1 MENTKV
7 QAVSWNITR
16 LCNLKCTHCY
26 LPAGFVD
33 TSELLE
39 SHASVSNPVDMHQK
53 SIFDIGK
60 NGATTQSFKNSRDA
74 ELSQSECFRVIDEI
88 AEINPHILL
97 ILTGGEPLLRPDIL
111 EISKYASDTG
121 FLVVMGTNGVL
132 LNDAVVEK
140 MQQHGV
146 TGAGVSLDA
155 IRPTDHDKFRGM
167 KGAWKAT
174 MNGVEA
180 LKRAQMDFLVQTS
193 VTQWNYDEIPK
204 IVEFAYQ
211 LGAKVLNLYFLVRTG
226 RGKTVMDLTPTQYE
240 KMLETMFELQ
250 AAYTGKM
257 LIAAKCAPHYKRV
270 IYGQQSDSAFLQ
282 GYPSGTC
289 PCGIYYCRIT
299 PEGELTPCPYLPVSV
314 GNLKEESF
322 VKLWNE
328 SKTFQDLRNRN
339 LLEGKCGACEFKEV
353 CGGCR
358 ARAYATTGNYLA
370 EDASCEYEPGSQ
382 PVNGQDKPKSEVSN
396 LTNDTSPVQ
405 IEKRVAFATETDYQ
419 LQWTEAAEKRLK
431 RVPSFARGMVIRSVE
446 KYAREHGYREV
457 TAELMQTVKKRFDET
472 GIPSFRPKR

>member
-33 TSELLE
+33 TNEFP
-39 SHASVSNPVDMHQK
+39 HGYH
-53 SIFDIGK
+53 
-60 NGATTQSFKNSRDA
+60 RDT
-74 ELSQSECFRVIDEI
+74 ELSQAQCFRVIDEI

-132 LNDAVVEK
+132 LNDEVVEK

-146 TGAGVSLDA
+146 TGAGISLDS
-155 IRPTDHDKFRGM
+155 IQPTNHDRFRGM
-167 KGAWKAT
+167 EGAWKAT

-180 LKRAQMDFLVQTS
+180 LKRAQLDFLVQTS
-193 VTQWNYDEIPK
+193 VTQWNYDEIPA
-204 IVEFAYQ
+204 IVEYAYQ

-226 RGKTVMDLTPTQYE
+226 RGKTVMDITPAQYE
-240 KMLETMFELQ
+240 KAFETFFELQ
-250 AAYTGKM
+250 AAYAGKM

-270 IYGQQSDSAFLQ
+270 IYEQQSDSAFLQ

-314 GNLKEESF
+314 GNLKDESF

-328 SKTFQDLRNRN
+328 SETFQNLRNRD
-339 LLEGKCGACEFKEV
+339 LLEGKCGACEFREV

-370 EDASCEYEPGSQ
+370 EDASCEYQPGSP
-382 PVNGQDKPKSEVSN
+382 PVYGRGDLAPTNGEQYGTP
-396 LTNDTSPVQ
+396 LVQ
-405 IEKRVAFATETDYQ
+405 IEKKIAFATETDYD
-419 LQWTEAAEKRLK
+419 LQWTSTAKKRLK
-431 RVPSFARGMVIRSVE
+431 RVPSFARGMVVKSVE
-446 KYAREHGYREV
+446 KYAREHGHREV
-457 TAELMQTVKKRFDET
+457 TPELMQAVKKRFDKT

>member
-7 QAVSWNITR
+7 QAISWNITR

-33 TSELLE
+33 TDEFPHGYHRESEL
-39 SHASVSNPVDMHQK
+39 
-53 SIFDIGK
+53 
-60 NGATTQSFKNSRDA
+60 T
-74 ELSQSECFRVIDEI
+74 QSECFRVIDEI

-132 LNDAVVEK
+132 LNDEVVEK
-140 MQQHGV
+140 MQKHGV
-146 TGAGVSLDA
+146 TGAGLSIDS
-155 IRPTDHDKFRGM
+155 IQPSQHDKFRGM
-167 KGAWKAT
+167 PGAWKAT

-180 LKRAQMDFLVQTS
+180 LKRAHLDFLVQTS
-193 VTQWNYDEIPK
+193 VTQWNYEEIPE

-211 LGAKVLNLYFLVRTG
+211 IGAKVLNLYFLVRTG
-226 RGKTVMDLTPTQYE
+226 RGKTVMDISPAQYE
-240 KMLETMFELQ
+240 KMLDTMFKLQ
-250 AAYTGKM
+250 KDYTGKM

-270 IYGQQSDSAFLQ
+270 IYEQQSDSAFLQ

-289 PCGIYYCRIT
+289 PCGIYYCRIS

-322 VKLWNE
+322 VNLWNGAE
-328 SKTFQDLRNRN
+328 TFQELRDRS
-339 LLEGKCGACEFKEV
+339 LLEGKCGVCEFKEV

-358 ARAYATTGNYLA
+358 ARAYATNGNYLA
-370 EDASCEYEPGSQ
+370 ADESCEYQPGQ
-382 PVNGQDKPKSEVSN
+382 
-396 LTNDTSPVQ
+396 NDYKPVQ
-405 IEKRVAFATETDYQ
+405 LEKRTAFGTEPEYD
-419 LQWTEAAEKRLK
+419 LQWSDAAEERLK
-431 RVPSFARGMVIRSVE
+431 RVPSFARGMVVKSVE
-446 KYAREHGYREV
+446 KYARENGYQEI
-457 TAELMQTVKKRFDET
+457 TPELMKSVKSRFDKT
-472 GIPSFRPKR
+472 GIPSFKPRR

>member
-1 MENTKV
+1 MQNTKI

-33 TSELLE
+33 TSEL
-39 SHASVSNPVDMHQK
+39 VDANLPL
-53 SIFDIGK
+53 SDIHGAHKRSRGK
-60 NGATTQSFKNSRDA
+60 
-74 ELSQSECFRVIDEI
+74 ELSQSQCFRVIDEI

-146 TGAGVSLDA
+146 TGAGVSLDS
-155 IRPTDHDKFRGM
+155 IQPTDHDKFRGM
-167 KGAWKAT
+167 EGAWKAT

-180 LKRAQMDFLVQTS
+180 LKRARMDFLVQTS

-204 IVEFAYQ
+204 IVAFAYQ

-226 RGKTVMDLTPTQYE
+226 RGKTVMDLTPAQYE

-314 GNLKEESF
+314 GNLKDESF
-322 VKLWNE
+322 VTLWNE

-339 LLEGKCGACEFKEV
+339 LLEGKCGVCEFKEV

-370 EDASCEYEPGSQ
+370 EDTSCEYKPGSAS
-382 PVNGQDKPKSEVSN
+382 VTGNGAEKGVPA
-396 LTNDTSPVQ
+396 VQ
-405 IEKRVAFATETDYQ
+405 IEKRIAFATEADYD
-419 LQWTEAAEKRLK
+419 LQWTEAAEQRLK
-431 RVPSFARGMVIRSVE
+431 RVPSFARGMVVKSVE

-457 TAELMQTVKKRFDET
+457 TPELMQAVKKRFDET
-472 GIPSFRPKR
+472 GIPSFRPKSS

>member
-33 TSELLE
+33 TSELANGNFQLSDIQA
-39 SHASVSNPVDMHQK
+39 SHGHA
-53 SIFDIGK
+53 
-60 NGATTQSFKNSRDA
+60 RDA
-74 ELSQSECFRVIDEI
+74 ELSQSQCFRVIDEI

-132 LNDAVVEK
+132 LNDDVVEK

-146 TGAGVSLDA
+146 TGAGVSLDS
-155 IRPTDHDKFRGM
+155 IQPTNHDKFRGM
-167 KGAWKAT
+167 EGAWKAT

-193 VTQWNYDEIPK
+193 VTQWNYEEIPK
-204 IVEFAYQ
+204 IVEFAYK

-270 IYGQQSDSAFLQ
+270 IYGQQSDSDFLQ

-314 GNLKEESF
+314 GNLKDESF

-339 LLEGKCGACEFKEV
+339 LLEGKCGACEFREV

-370 EDASCEYEPGSQ
+370 EDASCEYEPGSHSI
-382 PVNGQDKPKSEVSN
+382 NGKSGVKSEVSN
-396 LTNDTSPVQ
+396 LANDTPPVQ
-405 IEKRVAFATETDYQ
+405 IEKRVAFATEADYE

-431 RVPSFARGMVIRSVE
+431 QVPSFARGMVVKSVE

-457 TAELMQTVKKRFDET
+457 TPELMQAVKKRFDET

>member
-1 MENTKV
+1 MTNPKV

-33 TSELLE
+33 TNELANGNLNL
-39 SHASVSNPVDMHQK
+39 SDIQHAH
-53 SIFDIGK
+53 GY
-60 NGATTQSFKNSRDA
+60 SRDT
-74 ELSQSECFRVIDEI
+74 ELSQSQCFRVIDEI
-88 AEINPHILL
+88 AEINPNILL

-121 FLVVMGTNGVL
+121 CLVVMGTNGVL
-132 LNDAVVEK
+132 LNDEVVEK

-146 TGAGVSLDA
+146 TGAGVSLDS
-155 IRPTDHDKFRGM
+155 IQPTNHDKFRGM
-167 KGAWKAT
+167 EGAWKAT

-180 LKRAQMDFLVQTS
+180 LKRAQLDFLVQTS
-193 VTQWNYDEIPK
+193 VTQWNYDEIPN

-226 RGKTVMDLTPTQYE
+226 RGKTVMDITPAQYE
-240 KMLETMFELQ
+240 NMLETIFKLQ
-250 AAYTGKM
+250 AVYAGKM

-270 IYGQQSDSAFLQ
+270 IYEQQSDSAFLQ

-322 VKLWNE
+322 VNLWNE
-328 SKTFQDLRNRN
+328 SKTFQDLRNRE
-339 LLEGKCGACEFKEV
+339 LLEGKCGACEFRQV

-370 EDASCEYEPGSQ
+370 EDASCEYQPGQSSEASSLSIR
-382 PVNGQDKPKSEVSN
+382 KP
-396 LTNDTSPVQ
+396 PVQ
-405 IEKRVAFATETDYQ
+405 IQKKIAFATETDYD
-419 LQWTEAAEKRLK
+419 LQWTAAAKERLK
-431 RVPSFARGMVIRSVE
+431 RVPSFARGMVTKSVE
-446 KYAREHGYREV
+446 KYAREHGHREV
-457 TAELMQTVKKRFDET
+457 TPELMKAVKKRFDKT

>member
-1 MENTKV
+1 MQNTKV

-33 TSELLE
+33 TNEL
-39 SHASVSNPVDMHQK
+39 ANGNFNP
-53 SIFDIGK
+53 FDIQHSHGHL
-60 NGATTQSFKNSRDA
+60 RDT
-74 ELSQSECFRVIDEI
+74 ELSQSQCFRVIDEI

-111 EISKYASDTG
+111 QISKYASDTG

-132 LNDAVVEK
+132 LNDSVVEK

-146 TGAGVSLDA
+146 TGAGISLDSVQ
-155 IRPTDHDKFRGM
+155 PTNHDRFRGM
-167 KGAWKAT
+167 EGAWKAT

-180 LKRAQMDFLVQTS
+180 LKRAQLDFLVQTS

-226 RGKTVMDLTPTQYE
+226 RGKTVMDITPEQYE
-240 KMLETMFELQ
+240 KAFETFFELQ
-250 AAYTGKM
+250 AVYAGKM

-270 IYGQQSDSAFLQ
+270 IYEQQSDSAFLQ

-299 PEGELTPCPYLPVSV
+299 PEGDLTPCPYLPVSV

-322 VKLWNE
+322 GTLWNE
-328 SKTFQDLRNRN
+328 SKTFQDLRNRE

-370 EDASCEYEPGSQ
+370 EDASCDYEPGSP
-382 PVNGQDKPKSEVSN
+382 PVTGKVGQGSEVAAEIPGQKH
-396 LTNDTSPVQ
+396 LTSGAPPVQ
-405 IEKRVAFATETDYQ
+405 IEKKIAFATETDYD
-419 LQWTEAAEKRLK
+419 LQWSEAAEKRLK
-431 RVPSFARGMVIRSVE
+431 RVPSFARGMVIKSVE

-457 TAELMQTVKKRFDET
+457 TPELMQAVKKRFDKT